1 MRINNLE
8 GWTRQV
14 LPQVYDE
21 SLSFIQL
28 LNKVLT
34 KLNEV
39 IDATNEYFTDDVSNA
54 VEAILQAW
62 ETSGELATIITEAL
76 MTGKADAAALEAL
89 ETVVT
94 ETKTD
99 IENLKIAAVDT
110 VLDYMTPAE
119 IADSQTE
126 TPSLDISAAVQTYV
140 NAQIAADKNVLTFPA
155 GVFRFKNVNLGSH
168 PFAICG
174 VGPSNGYIHDT
185 TIQVISAMG
194 ASAFVGTNRYLL
206 VTDLSLTSTGNYDD
220 GNDVSFFKNTLTDG
234 QFLTVRNVY
243 GFGISGNIFDTLD
256 LIDTVISNVHTDYCG
271 NLIKGVKA
279 SWPASTT
286 VTLEKLYIT
295 HGRSAFYLPYCTQSR
310 MVDVIVENCDEV
322 GNIEWGSWTIDN
334 LYMENNT
341 VGLKANNAL
350 LTYGYFYGYGA
361 GDKIL
366 NDQSGR
372 TVYEKGGSY
381 YESRGAHVTRF
392 SKHYEIAGNALTA
405 DTLQWIKIGK
415 WYPQATGTKL
425 KIVFMGGAGFSQQT
439 AGDGLSG
446 GVGALELNAAYM
458 EGRDANKPRI
468 SAFAYHIGTSRP
480 LRKIKIVASDEW
492 KDKFDIYL
500 QVEPYTRSMG
510 YDVTTTNG
518 YFEKDEVLNTWD
530 PGKGNGNLTDVP
542 FEFKI
547 ETETGAFTITP
558 DGGLILSA
566 PTIAGGAVSTTAAK
580 FMWIQI
586 SGTYYKIALY
596 A

>member
-1 MRINNLE
+1 MRIDNLE

-54 VEAILQAW
+54 VAAILQAW
-62 ETSGELATIITEAL
+62 ETSGELDTIITEAL

-89 ETVVT
+89 ETVV
-94 ETKTD
+94 EASQTD

-110 VLDYMTPAE
+110 VLDYLTPAE

-126 TPSLDISAAVQTYV
+126 TPSLDISAAVQSYV
-140 NAQIAADKNVLTFPA
+140 NAQIAAGKNVLNFPA
-155 GVFRFKNVNLGSH
+155 GVFRFKNVNLGNH
-168 PFAICG
+168 AFAICG
-174 VGPSNGYIHDT
+174 VGPSNGYIHET
-185 TIQVISAMG
+185 TIQVISALG
-194 ASAFVGTNRYLL
+194 STAFYGTARYVL
-206 VTDLSLTSTGNYDD
+206 VSDVSLTSTGNYDD
-220 GNDVSFFKNTLTDG
+220 GNDVSFYRNTITDG

-243 GFGISGNIFDTLD
+243 GFGISGNLFDCID
-256 LIDTVISNVHTDYCG
+256 LIDTKIVDVHTNYCG
-271 NLIKGVKA
+271 NLIKGVKSA
-279 SWPASTT
+279 WPASTT
-286 VTLEKLYIT
+286 VTIEKVYVN

-334 LYMENNT
+334 LYLENNT
-341 VGLKANNAL
+341 SGLKADNAL
-350 LTYGYFYGYGA
+350 LTLGYHYLYSA
-361 GDKIL
+361 GDQIANSQK
-366 NDQSGR
+366 GR
-372 TVYEKGGSY
+372 NVYEKGGST
-381 YESRGAHVTRF
+381 YEARGAHITRF

-405 DTLQWIKIGK
+405 DSLQWIKIGK

-425 KIVFMGGAGFSQQT
+425 KIVFMGGAGFTQQT

-458 EGRDANKPRI
+458 EGSNVNKPRV

-500 QVEPYTRSMG
+500 QVEAYTRSLG

-530 PGKGNGNLTDVP
+530 PGEGNANLTDVP

-547 ETETGAFTITP
+547 ETQTGAFTVTP
-558 DGGLILSA
+558 DGGLVLSA